1 MGGSLSTTIVLDGW
15 SRNLD
20 RDVFSKCG
28 MLLCWEV
35 CWMGGED
42 PKVNGGFDF
51 EVLEVDMNCVE
62 SAAPKVPVDLGE
74 SKENSELESPS
85 SDRRESF

>member
-1 MGGSLSTTIVLDGW
+1 
-15 SRNLD
+15 
-20 RDVFSKCG
+20 
-28 MLLCWEV
+28 
-35 CWMGGED
+35 MGGED

-51 EVLEVDMNCVE
+51 EVLEVNMNCGE